1 MVKKRKRFFK
11 AIVLASIFVIMTS
24 GMQPR
29 LLGLKGL
36 LKPTIT
42 EAATFPNLVQNPTF
56 NFDRQTTTFPN
67 WSFVAYLNKS
77 QIQGPYSSNL
87 EDQGDGWYKVFGE
100 VNPKSY
106 VKPVPGGGILLKV
119 LNTVDS
125 QEYMVMRQSI
135 NTIPGQTYILKFP
148 FKLIE
153 HTNTHPRYTWFVTD
167 TASGTSITTDREW
180 RDYTGPQNVT
190 TTFTA
195 IGTKVNFSIAFEDG
209 IKDALD
215 GSGFQ
220 IFQVDHVSVT
230 VLDTK
235 APKITDATITIP
247 EGYTGGAS
255 WTNKNTTIHFTAT
268 DDHGVD
274 PASYEVSTDNGDTW
288 SKAGLS
294 NATSTGVDYTVSTQ
308 GTTNIL
314 IRAKDDSGNQS
325 NPLTDPGAKFSV
337 RIDKE
342 APITNYADGQLYN
355 KKTATNITFSDALS
369 GIDTAKLNGTTISS
383 GTINPADG
391 EYTLVITDKASNQTI
406 LHFTVDKTILPPVVN
421 PITDISTSIT
431 GTTEANSTVKI
442 TLPDQSFLTTK
453 AGADGSFSVHV
464 PQWALYAGDV
474 VRATATDVAGNT
486 STDTNVTV
494 TAETKN
500 PVDPTNPTSPVEPVN
515 PTDPENPHEPGT
527 KSSLSIDYVSNFNFG
542 VQETSGKNEV
552 YTAQLDEVKQT
563 SDGSIIKVPN
573 FIQVTDHRR
582 TKTGWKLT
590 VQQNEQFKS
599 GNNELTGAVLKLN
612 NPFLNSST
620 EAQYKPV
627 ANTLTLVPGG
637 GAQNLAYADEG
648 KGLGTWTIAYG
659 QNSSSITLF
668 VPGAA
673 YKEVGAKYK
682 TTLTWTLVD
691 APL

>member
-1 MVKKRKRFFK
+1 MVKKRKLLFK
-11 AIVLASIFVIMTS
+11 ATVLASIFVFMTS
-24 GMQPR
+24 GTQPR

-56 NFDRQTTTFPN
+56 NFDSQTTTFPN

-77 QIQGPYSSNL
+77 QSLGPYSFNL
-87 EDQGDGWYKVFGE
+87 EDQGDGWYKVYGD

-119 LNTVDS
+119 LNSSGS
-125 QEYMVMRQSI
+125 QELIAMNQTI

-148 FKLIE
+148 FKLIQNA
-153 HTNTHPRYTWFVTD
+153 NTDPRYSWFVSD
-167 TASGTSITTDREW
+167 TESNTALTTDKEW
-180 RDYTGPQNVT
+180 REYTGPQNVT

-195 IGTKVNFSIAFEDG
+195 IGNKVNFRIYFEDG

-220 IFQVDHVSVT
+220 IFQVDHVSIT

-235 APKITDATITIP
+235 APKITNATITIP
-247 EGYTGGAS
+247 EGYKGGAS

-268 DDHGVD
+268 DDYGVD
-274 PASYEVSTDNGDTW
+274 PTSYEVSTDNGDTW

-325 NPLTDPGAKFSV
+325 NPVTDPGAKFTV

-342 APITNYADGQLYN
+342 APITNYTDGQLYN

-391 EYTLVITDKASNQTI
+391 EHTLVITDKAGNQTI

-421 PITDISTSIT
+421 PISDVSTSIT
-431 GTTEANSTVKI
+431 GTVEANSTVKI
-442 TLPDQSFLTTK
+442 TLPDHSILTTK
-453 AGADGSFSVHV
+453 AKADGTYSVSV
-464 PQWALYAGDV
+464 TPWTLYAGDV
-474 VRATATDVAGNT
+474 VSTTATDVAGNT

-500 PVDPTNPTSPVEPVN
+500 PVNPTNPTSPVEPVN

-527 KSSLSIDYVSNFNFG
+527 KSSLSIDYVSNFHFG
-542 VQETSGKNEV
+542 AQEASSKNEV

-582 TKTGWKLT
+582 IKTGWKLT

-599 GNNELTGAVLKLN
+599 GNNELKGAVLKLN
-612 NPFLNSST
+612 NPILNSST
-620 EAQYKPV
+620 HAQYKPV
-627 ANTLTLVPGG
+627 ANTVTLVPGG
-637 GAQNLAYADEG
+637 GAQKLAFADEG

-659 QNSSSITLF
+659 QNPSSITLF

-691 APL
+691 ASL

>member
-1 MVKKRKRFFK
+1 MVKKRKRLFK
-11 AIVLASIFVIMTS
+11 ATVLASIFVFMTS
-24 GMQPR
+24 GTQPR

-42 EAATFPNLVQNPTF
+42 EAAALPNLVQNPTF
-56 NFDRQTTTFPN
+56 NFDSQATTFPN
-67 WSFVAYLNKS
+67 WSFVGYLNKNQS
-77 QIQGPYSSNL
+77 QSPYSSNL

-100 VNPKSY
+100 VNPKGY
-106 VKPVPGGGILLKV
+106 VKPVLEGGILLKL
-119 LNTVDS
+119 LNTSDS
-125 QEYMVMRQSI
+125 QEFIAMRQTI

-153 HTNTHPRYTWFVTD
+153 NKNTHPRYNWFVTD
-167 TASGTSITTDREW
+167 TESGTPLTTDTEW

-195 IGTKVNFSIAFEDG
+195 IGTKVNFRIAFEDG

-220 IFQVDHVSVT
+220 IFQVDNVSVT

-235 APKITDATITIP
+235 APKITNATITIP

-255 WTNKNTTIHFTAT
+255 WTNKNTSIHFTAT

-274 PASYEVSTDNGDTW
+274 PTTYEVSTDNGSTW
-288 SKAGLS
+288 SKNGLS
-294 NATSTGVDYTVSTQ
+294 NGTSTSVDYTVSTQ

-325 NPLTDPGAKFSV
+325 NPLTDPGAKFTV
-337 RIDKE
+337 KIDKE
-342 APITNYADGQLYN
+342 LPITNYADGQLYN
-355 KKTATNITFSDALS
+355 KNTATNITFSDALS
-369 GIDTAKLNGTTISS
+369 GIDTAKLNGTSISS

-391 EYTLVITDKASNQTI
+391 EHTLVITDKAGNQTI

-421 PITDISTSIT
+421 PITDISARIM
-431 GTTEANSTVKI
+431 GTAEANSTVKI
-442 TLPDQSFLTTK
+442 ILPDHSNLTTK
-453 AGADGSFSVHV
+453 AGADGSYSVSV
-464 PQWALYAGDV
+464 EPWTLYAGDV
-474 VRATATDVAGNT
+474 VSTTATDVAGNT
-486 STDTNVTV
+486 STETNVTV

-500 PVDPTNPTSPVEPVN
+500 PVNPTNPTSPVEPVN
-515 PTDPENPHEPGT
+515 PTDPENPHEPGA
-527 KSSLSIDYVSNFNFG
+527 KSSLSIDYVSNFHFG
-542 VQETSGKNEV
+542 EHEISGSNEV
-552 YTAQLDEVKQT
+552 YSAQLDQVKQT
-563 SDGSIIKVPN
+563 SDGSVIQVPN

-582 TKTGWKLT
+582 TNTGWKLS

-612 NPFLNSST
+612 NPILNSTT
-620 EAQYKPV
+620 EEQYKPV
-627 ANTLTLVPGG
+627 ATTVTLVPGG
-637 GAQNLAYADEG
+637 GAQDVAFADEG

-659 QNSSSITLF
+659 LNSSSVTLF

-682 TTLTWTLVD
+682 TTLTWTLAD
-691 APL
+691 TPL

>member
-1 MVKKRKRFFK
+1 MVKKRKLLFK
-11 AIVLASIFVIMTS
+11 ATVLASIFVFMTS
-24 GMQPR
+24 GTQPR

-42 EAATFPNLVQNPTF
+42 EAATFPNLIQNPTF
-56 NFDRQTTTFPN
+56 NFESQTTTFPN
-67 WSFVAYLNKS
+67 WSFLAYLNKNQS
-77 QIQGPYSSNL
+77 QGPYSSNL
-87 EDQGDGWYKVFGE
+87 EAQGDGWYKVFGE

-125 QEYMVMRQSI
+125 QEYMSMRQTI
-135 NTIPGQTYILKFP
+135 NTIPGKTYILKFP

-153 HTNTHPRYTWFVTD
+153 NKNTHPRYSWFLTD
-167 TASGTSITTDREW
+167 TASGTTTDREW
-180 RDYTGPQNVT
+180 RVYTSPQNVT

-195 IGTKVNFSIAFEDG
+195 VGTKVHLSIAFEDG
-209 IKDALD
+209 VKDAID

-230 VLDTK
+230 VLDTE
-235 APKITDATITIP
+235 APKITDAAITIP
-247 EGYTGGAS
+247 KDYKSGES

-274 PASYEVSTDNGDTW
+274 PTSYEVSTDNGETW

-294 NATSTGVDYTVSTQ
+294 NATSSGVDYTVSTQ

-325 NPLTDPGAKFSV
+325 NPVTDPGAKFTV
-337 RIDKE
+337 KIDKE
-342 APITNYADGQLYN
+342 LPITNYADGQLYN
-355 KKTATNITFSDALS
+355 KNTATNITFSDALS
-369 GIDTAKLNGTTISS
+369 GIDTAKLNGATISS

-391 EYTLVITDKASNQTI
+391 EHTLDITDRAGNQTI

-421 PITDISTSIT
+421 PITDISASIT

-442 TLPDQSFLTTK
+442 ALPDQSFLTTK
-453 AGADGSFSVHV
+453 AGADGSYSVSV
-464 PQWALYAGDV
+464 TPWTLYAGDV
-474 VRATATDVAGNT
+474 VSVTATDVAGNT
-486 STDTNVTV
+486 STNTNVTV

-500 PVDPTNPTSPVEPVN
+500 PVNPTNPTSPVEPVN
-515 PTDPENPHEPGT
+515 PIDPDNPHEPGT
-527 KSSLSIDYVSNFNFG
+527 KSSLSIDYVSNFHFG
-542 VQETSGKNEV
+542 EHEISGSNEV
-552 YTAQLDEVKQT
+552 YTAQLDQVKQT
-563 SDGSIIKVPN
+563 SDGSVIQVPN

-582 TKTGWKLT
+582 TNTGWKLS
-590 VQQNEQFKS
+590 VQQSEQFKS
-599 GNNELTGAVLKLN
+599 ENNELTGAVLKLN
-612 NPFLNSST
+612 NPILNSTT
-620 EAQYKPV
+620 EEQYKPV
-627 ANTLTLVPGG
+627 ATTVTLVPGG
-637 GAQNLAYADEG
+637 GAQDVAFADEG

-659 QNSSSITLF
+659 LNSSSVTLF

-682 TTLTWTLVD
+682 TTLTWTLAD
-691 APL
+691 TPL